1 MFTMPN
7 DDFDLFDQEG
17 NRKYLT
23 QEERIRFYDS
33 IDKALSKPQDREKR
47 TFSLLLY
54 YSGCR
59 ISEGLA
65 TSYKKIDY
73 SAQGVVFE
81 TLKRRKKVHRFV
93 PLPHSFLTKLDDVH
107 RVKDYQAGRADGGK
121 ATNRIWS
128 FGRTTGWKVTCK
140 VMATAEIEGI
150 QASPKGLRHSF
161 AIKHQLLKTPET
173 MTAQWLGH
181 ADTSMMAVYGRAV
194 GLESREIASKLW
206 A

>member
-1 MFTMPN
+1 MPN

-23 QEERIRFYDS
+23 QEERSSFYDS

-47 TFSLLLY
+47 TFVLLLY

-65 TSYKKIDY
+65 TTYKKVDY
-73 SAQGVVFE
+73 PAKGVIFE

-93 PLPHSFLTKLDDVH
+93 PLPESFLTKLDDVH
-107 RVKDYQAGRADGGK
+107 RVKDFQTGRAEGK
-121 ATNRIWS
+121 ETDRIWS
-128 FGRTTGWKVTCK
+128 FGRTTAWKTITK
-140 VMATAEIEGI
+140 VMATGGI
-150 QASPKGLRHSF
+150 TGVQATPKGLRHSF

-181 ADTSMMAVYGRAV
+181 ADTSMMSVYGRAV
-194 GLESREIASKLW
+194 GLEARDIASKLW
-206 A
+206 EED

>member
-1 MFTMPN
+1 MPK

-23 QEERIRFYDS
+23 QEERSRFYNS
-33 IDKALSKPQDREKR
+33 IEKALSKPQDREKR
-47 TFSLLLY
+47 TFALLLY

-65 TSYKKIDY
+65 TTYKKIDY
-73 SAQGVVFE
+73 SVQGVVFE
-81 TLKRRKKVHRFV
+81 TLKRRKKIHRFV
-93 PLPHSFLTKLDDVH
+93 PLPHSFLVKLDDVH
-107 RVKDYQAGRADGGK
+107 RVKDFQAGRTEGK
-121 ATNRIWS
+121 STDRIWS
-128 FGRTTGWKVTCK
+128 FGRTTAWKAIIK
-140 VMATAEIEGI
+140 VMATADIEGI
-150 QASPKGLRHSF
+150 QATPKGLRHSF

-194 GLESREIASKLW
+194 GAEDRELASKLW
-206 A
+206 EDG

>member
-1 MFTMPN
+1 MPN
-7 DDFDLFDQEG
+7 DDFDLFDQKG

-23 QEERIRFYDS
+23 QEERSGFYCS

-47 TFSLLLY
+47 TFVLLLY

-65 TSYKKIDY
+65 TTFKKVDY
-73 SAQGVVFE
+73 SAKGVVFE

-93 PLPHSFLTKLDDVH
+93 PLPESFLTKLDDVH
-107 RVKDYQAGRADGGK
+107 RVKDFQAGRAEGK
-121 ATNRIWS
+121 ETDRIWS
-128 FGRTTGWKVTCK
+128 FSRTTAWKTITR
-140 VMATAEIEGI
+140 VMATAEISGI
-150 QASPKGLRHSF
+150 QATPKGLRHSF

-173 MTAQWLGH
+173 MIAQWLGH

-194 GLESREIASKLW
+194 GAEDRELASKLW
-206 A
+206 ENDSI